1 MKLSK
6 LSKECSKVLNKLI
19 ETDNRK
25 NNLVCVKVDSKGN
38 KVWTRR
44 NSKQRTK

>member
-25 NNLVCVKVDSKGN
+25 NNLVCVAVDSKGN
-38 KVWTRR
+38 
-44 NSKQRTK
+44 RTWKRKNN